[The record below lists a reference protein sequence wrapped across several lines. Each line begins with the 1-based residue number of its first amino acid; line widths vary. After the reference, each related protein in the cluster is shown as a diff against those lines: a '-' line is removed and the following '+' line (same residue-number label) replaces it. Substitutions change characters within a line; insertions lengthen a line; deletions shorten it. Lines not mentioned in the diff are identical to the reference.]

1 MAADHG
7 WLGPAGSSSGE
18 ALALFGLWKEL
29 KMLYWTSLDC
39 DLHRVLRTY

>member
-18 ALALFGLWKEL
+18 ALALLARGKNSKYCIGLHLTLLTE
-29 KMLYWTSLDC
+29 
-39 DLHRVLRTY
+39 V